1 MKKSLLR
8 FALLGTSA
16 SLVTVFAVTGLAL
29 NIGWRQARSKDTVGM
44 TGDNAAIVAT
54 GQRVQPAGDILT
66 YGGRPVDMAL
76 SPQGESVYIKDDKGV
91 TVAQTMSWKVRQRL
105 SFPEDGGGS
114 LHGIRVSKDGKRV
127 WASGAGKTVWEM
139 NVGEDG
145 ALTNARGI
153 ALPGP
158 GGKGA
163 SYPCGIAANADESR
177 LYVCLSRNNTLAEIE
192 IASGKIIR
200 EIPVGVAPYAVTLS
214 PKGDIAYV
222 SVWGGRPPVKGEREA
237 DSSGTPTRVDERGVA
252 LRGGVSFI
260 DLTVGKSIA
269 LTETGRHAG
278 ALALSLDGK
287 SLYVANAND
296 DTVSIVNAAS
306 HRILKTFTVRQD
318 TVLPY
323 GSQPNALALSTDGA
337 MLYIACGGN
346 NAVASLNLVAG
357 KIQGWIPAGWYPGAL
372 LIKEGT
378 LYIASTKGFGS
389 RGEPANKDTKGM
401 NVYQYLGVLQRMN
414 TPSDREYAT
423 LTAQALADSRMVD
436 AQRDREK
443 RRLDA
448 VHVPVPERVGEPSS
462 IKRIVYIIK
471 ENRTYDQVFGDLKQG
486 DGDPS
491 LCLYGRKITP
501 NHHALAEQFV
511 LLDNFYCNG
520 VLSADG
526 HSWAT
531 EGNNT
536 DHLEKAFGGFTRSYT
551 FGDDALTYSS
561 TGFLWD
567 KILDKGLSFRNYGE
581 MDYTDEKPDV
591 SYAAILKDWQDKT
604 GKITFTHKIG
614 IERLKKH
621 SSPDAPG
628 WNMDIPDVVR
638 ADVFLRDL
646 KKWEKSGE
654 LPNLTILY
662 LPNDHTTGTTPGDP
676 TPQAYLADNDLALGR
691 VVEGV
696 TRSRF
701 WKDTCIFVVEDDPQ
715 AGFDHV
721 DGHRSLCLVIS
732 PYTRRGVV
740 ISDFYN
746 QTSVLHTIGRILGV
760 SAMNQ
765 QDAAAP
771 LMTSCFQKTPDLTP
785 FVALPNTV
793 PLGQPNPKQNA
804 LAPLARSFAFRS
816 AAMDFSGPDRADE
829 DHLNRILWA
838 DAKGGS
844 AYPKNLAGAHGSGL
858 ARRGLRIDSN
868 GDD

>member
-1 MKKSLLR
+1 
-8 FALLGTSA
+8 
-16 SLVTVFAVTGLAL
+16 
-29 NIGWRQARSKDTVGM
+29 
-44 TGDNAAIVAT
+44 
-54 GQRVQPAGDILT
+54 
-66 YGGRPVDMAL
+66 
-76 SPQGESVYIKDDKGV
+76 
-91 TVAQTMSWKVRQRL
+91 
-105 SFPEDGGGS
+105 
-114 LHGIRVSKDGKRV
+114 
-127 WASGAGKTVWEM
+127 
-139 NVGEDG
+139 
-145 ALTNARGI
+145 
-153 ALPGP
+153 
-158 GGKGA
+158 A

-701 WKDTCIFVVEDDPQ
+701 WKDACIFVVEDDPQ

-771 LMTSCFQKTPDLTP
+771 LMT
-785 FVALPNTV
+785 
-793 PLGQPNPKQNA
+793 
-804 LAPLARSFAFRS
+804 
-816 AAMDFSGPDRADE
+816 
-829 DHLNRILWA
+829 
-838 DAKGGS
+838 
-844 AYPKNLAGAHGSGL
+844 
-858 ARRGLRIDSN
+858 
-868 GDD
+868 